1 MDNGGMAAWRHRS
14 QKIQYST
21 TVPQYIMSGAA
32 DKRCRE
38 GNQYSTTCFREYL
51 VHGLFEHASPAVTS
65 RIRRQLLRLVG
76 VCVVHGVC
84 SLVAVM
90 KNGAS

>member
-1 MDNGGMAAWRHRS
+1 M
-14 QKIQYST
+14 
-21 TVPQYIMSGAA
+21 
-32 DKRCRE
+32 
-38 GNQYSTTCFREYL
+38 
-51 VHGLFEHASPAVTS
+51 HGLFEHASPAVTS